1 MIDRADPTLG
11 PTLPI
16 AGAGVTTLA
25 SQPPKPVVLY
35 DGGCALCRRE
45 IDHYRGLDRAGRVVW
60 VDIASQGAEL
70 DRYGITAEQAM
81 ARFHVR
87 DARGQWQTGAWG
99 FAELWSHLP
108 YFSALGWLLRRLR
121 LVGPLDL
128 AYRRF
133 ARWRLRRRQGCTSG
147 VCGTGEQQP

>member
-1 MIDRADPTLG
+1 MTDRADSTLG
-11 PTLPI
+11 APLQN
-16 AGAGVTTLA
+16 AGAVVPKRA
-25 SQPPKPVVLY
+25 SPPLKPVVLY
-35 DGGCALCRRE
+35 DGVCPLCRRE
-45 IDHYRGLDRAGRVVW
+45 IDHYRGLDQAGRLLW

-70 DRYGITAEQAM
+70 DRYGITPEQAM

-87 DARGQWQTGAWG
+87 DVQGQWQTGAWG

-108 YFSALGWLLRRLR
+108 YFSVLGRLLRRLR

-128 AYRRF
+128 AYQRF

-147 VCGTGEQQP
+147 VCGTGGQQP

>member
-1 MIDRADPTLG
+1 MSTRADHKLG

-25 SQPPKPVVLY
+25 SQPLKPVVLY
-35 DGGCALCRRE
+35 DGGCPFCRRE
-45 IDHYRGLDRAGRVVW
+45 MDHYRGLDRAGRVVW
-60 VDIASQGAEL
+60 VDIASGGTEL

-87 DARGQWQTGAWG
+87 DVRGQWQTGAWG

-108 YFSALGWLLRRLR
+108 YFSVLGRLLRRLR

-133 ARWRLRRRQGCTSG
+133 ARWRLRRRTGCTAG
-147 VCGTGEQQP
+147 ACDTGGPRP